1 VKSLVAE
8 ASSSQAQAEV
18 KMDKLSLSRKNGL
31 QNSLESAQSE
41 FGGALSDSL
50 DTPKAMRVIYDL
62 IKDANIHISTY
73 KASVDVQELEKVA
86 RWVTKIVG
94 ILGLDANAYPPYD
107 GLGWASSPSNN
118 ISDPKK
124 AVAPYAKLHKDI
136 VGEVEGLHV
145 DSEALDALLK
155 LDVEAEFSSVV
166 STGPSSIETLSM
178 PYLRAV
184 SQIRDELRRLAPT
197 SSNKKKILS
206 LSDRIR
212 DHDLTNLGVYLDD
225 RSEGQPSLIKFVS
238 KEELIA
244 QREEKAAKEREKVA
258 QKEAARLAREKL
270 EQEREEKAKV
280 NPVDMFKGDERYGA
294 WDEEGMPTKTKD
306 GEDVPKSQLKKLR
319 KDWERQKKLYDEY
332 NK

>member
-1 VKSLVAE
+1 VA
-8 ASSSQAQAEV
+8 QTVV
-18 KMDKLSLSRKNGL
+18 KMNNLSLARKGEL

-41 FGGALSDSL
+41 FGSALYDSF
-50 DTPKAMRVIYDL
+50 DTPKVMRVIYDL
-62 IKDANIHISTY
+62 IRDANIHINTY
-73 KASVDVQELEKVA
+73 KAFVDIQELEKVA
-86 RWVTKIVG
+86 RWVTKMVG

-107 GLGWASSPSNN
+107 GLGWASGPSDG

-124 AVAPYAKLHKDI
+124 AIAPYAKLHKDI
-136 VGEVEGLHV
+136 IGEVGSLQV

-155 LDVEAEFSSVV
+155 LGVETEFSSLV
-166 STGPSSIETLSM
+166 SAGSNGIETLSM

-184 SQIRDELRRLAPT
+184 SRIRDELRRLAPA
-197 SSNKKKILS
+197 SPNKKKILS

-244 QREEKAAKEREKVA
+244 QREEKAAREREKAA

-270 EQEREEKAKV
+270 EQERQEKAKV
-280 NPVDMFKGDERYGA
+280 NPVDMFKGDERYSA

-319 KDWERQKKLYDEY
+319 KDWERQKKLYDEC